1 MVPDL
6 VFPDERR
13 ITDEHDRDTGIS
25 RGILVVHLNEPLLV
39 AGIMV
44 DFQGF
49 EVELRIPLLKICNN
63 GFQMF
68 AVLAPVAIKID
79 SADGDVRRSKV

>member
-1 MVPDL
+1 
-6 VFPDERR
+6 
-13 ITDEHDRDTGIS
+13 
-25 RGILVVHLNEPLLV
+25 
-39 AGIMV
+39 MV

-49 EVELRIPLLKICNN
+49 EVEFRIPLLKICNN